1 MKAIRDMGHKQVF
14 RLSNRMFS
22 VGLLVALAGL
32 AIGWLYPYG
41 VWKQLLFLLGFAAA
55 AGGYCLLLKKPRCPQ
70 GGCYPGEL
78 SRMLSKLPGYC
89 PNCGN
94 QL

>member
-41 VWKQLLFLLGFAAA
+41 VWKHLLFLLGFAVA
-55 AGGYCLLLKKPRCPQ
+55 AGGIVCC
-70 GGCYPGEL
+70 
-78 SRMLSKLPGYC
+78 
-89 PNCGN
+89 
-94 QL
+94 